1 MKIIGK
7 LFSLFKKDCMVEELY
22 KIGAYHE
29 AGHAVLGF
37 YSGFEVKS
45 ISLIIADPGSG
56 ITRFDYGIDNL
67 LITGILNAKKDPAF
81 FNSLS
86 QPVRAR
92 TPQTCLKICNTLIAG
107 PVAEAI
113 NKFGIDYTGN
123 MEVGIKDPDAEGI
136 EAADYVLS
144 IIDKNHS
151 KTYLQETIISITEIL
166 RNEQFWKVV
175 ISLSDKLLSSKAKM
189 LTQQEI
195 EAVFEKHNFTQ
206 YDRL

>member
-7 LFSLFKKDCMVEELY
+7 LFSLFKKNCMVEELY

-56 ITRFDYGIDNL
+56 ITKFDYGTDNL
-67 LITGILNAKKDPAF
+67 LIAGILNAKKDPAF

-92 TPQTCLKICNTLIAG
+92 TPQTCLKICNTLISG

-113 NKFGIDYTGN
+113 NKFGIDYIGN
-123 MEVGIKDPDAEGI
+123 MEVGIKDPDAGGI

-151 KTYLQETIISITEIL
+151 KAYIQEAIISITDIL
-166 RNEQFWKVV
+166 RSEQFWKVV
-175 ISLSDKLLSSKAKM
+175 ISLADKLRNSNTKT

-195 EAVFEKHNFTQ
+195 EAIFEKHNFTQ
-206 YDRL
+206 YAK

>member
-7 LFSLFKKDCMVEELY
+7 LFSLFKKNCMVEELY

-56 ITRFDYGIDNL
+56 ITRFDYGTDNL
-67 LITGILNAKKDPAF
+67 LIAGILNAKKDPAF

-113 NKFGIDYTGN
+113 NKFGIDYIGN

-151 KTYLQETIISITEIL
+151 KAYIQEAIISITDIL
-166 RNEQFWKVV
+166 RSEQFWKVV
-175 ISLSDKLLSSKAKM
+175 ISLADKLRNSNTKT

-195 EAVFEKHNFTQ
+195 EAIFEKHNFTQ
-206 YDRL
+206 YAK

>member
-67 LITGILNAKKDPAF
+67 LIT
-81 FNSLS
+81 
-86 QPVRAR
+86 
-92 TPQTCLKICNTLIAG
+92 
-107 PVAEAI
+107 
-113 NKFGIDYTGN
+113 
-123 MEVGIKDPDAEGI
+123 
-136 EAADYVLS
+136 
-144 IIDKNHS
+144 
-151 KTYLQETIISITEIL
+151 
-166 RNEQFWKVV
+166 
-175 ISLSDKLLSSKAKM
+175 
-189 LTQQEI
+189 
-195 EAVFEKHNFTQ
+195 
-206 YDRL
+206 

>member
-1 MKIIGK
+1 
-7 LFSLFKKDCMVEELY
+7 MVEELY
-22 KIGAYHE
+22 KIGDYHE

-37 YSGFEVKS
+37 YSGFEVQS

-151 KTYLQETIISITEIL
+151 KEYIQETIISITEIL
-166 RNEQFWKVV
+166 RSEQFWKVV
-175 ISLSDKLLSSKAKM
+175 ISLADKVLNSNAKT

-195 EAVFEKHNFTQ
+195 EAIFERHNFTQ
-206 YDRL
+206 YAKS

>member
-1 MKIIGK
+1 MKFIGK
-7 LFSLFKKDCMVEELY
+7 LFSLFKKNCMVEELY

-56 ITRFDYGIDNL
+56 ITKFDYGTDNL
-67 LITGILNAKKDPAF
+67 LIAGILNAKKDPAF

-113 NKFGIDYTGN
+113 NKFGIDYIGN
-123 MEVGIKDPDAEGI
+123 MEVGIKDPDAGGI

-151 KTYLQETIISITEIL
+151 KAYIQEAIISITDIL
-166 RNEQFWKVV
+166 RSEQFWKVV
-175 ISLSDKLLSSKAKM
+175 ISLADKLRNSNTKT

-195 EAVFEKHNFTQ
+195 EAIFEKHNFTQ
-206 YDRL
+206 YAK

>member
-1 MKIIGK
+1 
-7 LFSLFKKDCMVEELY
+7 MVEELY

-37 YSGFEVKS
+37 YSGFEVKC
-45 ISLIIADPGSG
+45 ISLITSDPGSG
-56 ITRFDYGIDNL
+56 ITKFDYGEDNL
-67 LITGILNAKKDPAF
+67 LIAGILNAKKDPSF

-113 NKFGIDYTGN
+113 NKFGIDYIGN

-151 KTYLQETIISITEIL
+151 KAYIQEAIISITEIL
-166 RNEQFWKVV
+166 RSEQYWKVV
-175 ISLSDKLLSSKAKM
+175 ISLADKLLNSNAKT

-195 EAVFEKHNFTQ
+195 ESIFEKHSFTQ
-206 YDRL
+206 YAK

>member
-22 KIGAYHE
+22 KIGDYHE

-37 YSGFEVKS
+37 YSGFEVQS

-151 KTYLQETIISITEIL
+151 KEYIQETIISITEIL
-166 RNEQFWKVV
+166 RSEQFWKVV
-175 ISLSDKLLSSKAKM
+175 ISLADKVLNSNAKT

-195 EAVFEKHNFTQ
+195 EAIFERHNFTQ
-206 YDRL
+206 YAKS

>member
-1 MKIIGK
+1 MKIIDK
-7 LFSLFKKDCMVEELY
+7 LLSVFKKDSMVEKLY

-45 ISLIIADPGSG
+45 ISLIAADPGSG

-67 LITGILNAKKDPAF
+67 LIAGILNAKKDPAF

-86 QPVRAR
+86 QPVRTR
-92 TPQTCLKICNTLIAG
+92 SPQACLKICNTLIAG
-107 PVAEAI
+107 PVTEAI
-113 NKFGIDYTGN
+113 YKFGIDYTGN

-144 IIDKNHS
+144 IIDKTHS
-151 KTYLQETIISITEIL
+151 KAYIQETIISITEIL
-166 RNEQFWKVV
+166 RSEQFWTVV
-175 ISLSDKLLSSKAKM
+175 ISLSDKLLNSKAKT
-189 LTQQEI
+189 LAQQEI

-206 YDRL
+206 YNRL

>member
-7 LFSLFKKDCMVEELY
+7 LFSLFKKNCMVEELY

-56 ITRFDYGIDNL
+56 ITKFDYGTDNL
-67 LITGILNAKKDPAF
+67 LIAGILNAKKDPAF

-113 NKFGIDYTGN
+113 NKFGIDYIGN
-123 MEVGIKDPDAEGI
+123 MEVGIKDPDAGGI

-151 KTYLQETIISITEIL
+151 KAYIQEAIISITDIL
-166 RNEQFWKVV
+166 RSEQFWKVV
-175 ISLSDKLLSSKAKM
+175 ISLADKLRNSNTKT

-195 EAVFEKHNFTQ
+195 EAIFEKHNFTQ
-206 YDRL
+206 YAK